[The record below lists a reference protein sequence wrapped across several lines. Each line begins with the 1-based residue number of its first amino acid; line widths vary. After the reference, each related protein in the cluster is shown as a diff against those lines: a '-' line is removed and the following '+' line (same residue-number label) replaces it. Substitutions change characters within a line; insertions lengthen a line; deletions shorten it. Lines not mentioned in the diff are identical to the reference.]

1 MADKQNNDSMVNAQD
16 NDEWVQTETPV
27 QAPVTPVLPPVTP
40 VIVKQEALPYGS
52 VTPIF
57 VATPDDLLAQ
67 HRRNART
74 EVNILLFVS
83 TICAYLA
90 FFNFI
95 DLFYMDFKKAASE
108 TVAFTVLKMTVGL
121 LGAILLSTEKFTAIK
136 AYAVAFMLVYGCYV
150 GFFMYNAF
158 MHRDEITQKSCSAWM
173 FHVDRSE
180 HLECLARVWNA
191 LMLKGVFVSI
201 FAFFGFAI
209 TFDYASKAMKF
220 MKAEEKREEEKE
232 TDIV

>member
-27 QAPVTPVLPPVTP
+27 QAPVTPVLPPMTP

-150 GFFMYNAF
+150 GFFIHNAF
-158 MHRDEITQKSCSAWM
+158 KYRREITAHLCGAERYLTTDPVEYSKCLDRAW
-173 FHVDRSE
+173 S
-180 HLECLARVWNA
+180 A
-191 LMLKGVFVSI
+191 LMWKALYMTTFTI
-201 FAFFGFAI
+201 FGYLV
-209 TFDYASKAMKF
+209 TWDYVRKMIKLSSSDEDSEKA
-220 MKAEEKREEEKE
+220 
-232 TDIV
+232 TTNVL